1 MKLQSFVVGT
11 VPKKCIVHAAF
22 HSFTTVVQQWSVSH
36 RTDPEHGKT
45 SLLLT
50 YNLNYWAAGGWGCQ
64 NYTFASPPLGQRS
77 SFRIYTCWALKW
89 SFCLIQQHIIALHT
103 HGLKGIGALSFTYFL
118 LSIDFIVLGKK
129 GETPQEVCRY
139 NIVRKRSECKS
150 SFDELVKGGW
160 GLKWEMCEV
169 GPLC

>member
-1 MKLQSFVVGT
+1 ML
-11 VPKKCIVHAAF
+11 H
-22 HSFTTVVQQWSVSH
+22 FTALLPWCSS
-36 RTDPEHGKT
+36 EA
-45 SLLLT
+45 SLTELT
-50 YNLNYWAAGGWGCQ
+50 LNMEKHPFFWHITWIIGQRGGGVK

-77 SFRIYTCWALKW
+77 SFRIYTCWDLKW
-89 SFCLIQQHIIALHT
+89 SFCLIQQHNIALHT
-103 HGLKGIGALSFTYFL
+103 HSLKGIGALSFTHFQ
-118 LSIDFIVLGKK
+118 LSIGFIVLAKK

-139 NIVRKRSECKS
+139 NAVRKRSECKS